1 MNYRANPPLFPRLAL
16 AVLGLAFAVLA
27 SFECGICYE
36 RDRLNVGVRSQLDWE
51 ETSP

>member
-1 MNYRANPPLFPRLAL
+1 MTPLIFPRVAL
-16 AVLGLAFAVLA
+16 AALGLAFAVLA
-27 SFECGICYE
+27 SFECGVSYE